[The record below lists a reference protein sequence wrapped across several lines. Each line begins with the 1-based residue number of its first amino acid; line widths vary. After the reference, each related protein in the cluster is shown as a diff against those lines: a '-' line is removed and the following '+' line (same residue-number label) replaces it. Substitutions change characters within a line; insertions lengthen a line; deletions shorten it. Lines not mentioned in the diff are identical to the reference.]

1 MENVLM
7 VSSKTEPSRLAGAIA
22 ETVRE
27 KNYVELQMI
36 GAGAINQATK
46 AWAIARGYLAPSG
59 NDLVG
64 FPAFVDLQ
72 IDGEERTAIRYKLF
86 PKSMGN

>member
-1 MENVLM
+1 MKDEPLM
-7 VSSKTEPSRLAGAIA
+7 VGSKTNPSSLAGAIA
-22 ETVRE
+22 EIVRDQH
-27 KNYVELQMI
+27 YVELQMI

-59 NDLVG
+59 IDLVG

-72 IDGEERTAIRYKLF
+72 IDGEDRTAIRFTLF
-86 PKSMGN
+86 RKNVG